1 MKIYRKNFEIRR
13 TAMHMGTPALMDL
26 ILYQKRSLGKNYVKE
41 AIWVQKEY
49 NNTGT
54 YMPLKQLRQVIEKTI
69 EAILN
74 KPKFIQKV
82 HKKTLEYSKNY
93 FQYAKSLENKD
104 YKNLTNNQLWK
115 IYDKLDKMFMDEHG
129 TAITTTWLVDSDG
142 EDFTKLLIN
151 KLKDKIKANQLNISA
166 SEAFNILS
174 SPEKSSLAIK
184 EEIESLEVLQLIKN
198 NTKAKKLFRKKNV
211 KKIESDLDKLDNKL
225 KRKIKHHYKK
235 WHWLPYTYIGPAY
248 DLDFYLKAWSGLIRE
263 KIKPQIHIKKLK
275 EQPKNVKKRKTEL
288 IKKLKLSSQEKIYYD
303 IAAEVI
309 HLKSYRKDV
318 WFYGNFVLEKIHKEI
333 ARRLNLSLKQVRFIG
348 NWEMKKALKKNYFS
362 PKILNERFKFCIYY
376 QTLNKNVIYQ
386 GRKAKNFLKSKKFEK
401 EKIVKTDK
409 FSGTSACKGKS
420 QGIVKIINEPA
431 DMSKMKKGDIMVA
444 ITTFPALVPA
454 MKKAS
459 ALVTDTGGITC
470 HAAIVSREM
479 NIPCVIG
486 TKIATKIL
494 KDGDK
499 VRVNAN
505 KGIIKKI

>member
-26 ILYQKRSLGKNYVKE
+26 ILYQKRSLGKNYIKE

-69 EAILN
+69 ETILN

-82 HKKTLEYSKNY
+82 HKKTFEYTTKY
-93 FQYAKSLENKD
+93 FKYAKQLENKN
-104 YKNLTNNQLWK
+104 YKDLSNNQLWK
-115 IYDKLDKMFMDEHG
+115 IYNKMDKLFMDEHG

-151 KLKDKIKANQLNISA
+151 KLKDKIKASQLNISA
-166 SEAFNILS
+166 SETFNILS
-174 SPEKSSLAIK
+174 SPEKPSLAIK
-184 EEIESLEVLQLIKN
+184 EEIESLKILKSIKSN
-198 NTKAKKLFRKKNV
+198 ARIRRIFSKKNI
-211 KKIESDLDKLDNKL
+211 KEIEKNLDKIDKKL
-225 KRKIKHHYKK
+225 KRKILDHYKK
-235 WHWLPYTYIGPAY
+235 WRWLPYTYIGPAY

-263 KIKPQIHIKKLK
+263 KIKPQAHINKLK
-275 EQPKNVKKRKTEL
+275 NQPKKVKKRKRQLLT
-288 IKKLKLSSQEKIYYD
+288 KLKLDKSEKIYYD
-303 IAAEVI
+303 LAAEVI

-362 PKILNERFKFCIYY
+362 PKILNERFKFCVYY
-376 QTLNKNVIYQ
+376 QTSNKNIIYHGQ
-386 GRKAKNFLKSKKFEK
+386 KAKSFLRSKRFEK

-486 TKIATKIL
+486 TKIATKVL

-505 KGIIKKI
+505 KGVINKI